1 MINKHSFGVFLGIA
15 STFAYA
21 IMDSSIKFA
30 SFNYE
35 IDFVSFYFHSSTIIA
50 IFLFL
55 IGFSKLKTNL
65 FITKQPFIILIRG
78 SITFANFYLVF
89 YILKILP
96 LDIYYSVIF
105 TAPLIA
111 SVLAVFFLKEKF
123 TLFKAISLILG
134 FFGIL
139 VITNP
144 FSENFD
150 HAYIFPIIIA
160 VVISFLVAA
169 SGLITRKYLANENAI
184 RISFYVFV
192 ICSIFSGIASYARI
206 GADAFIIHADT
217 FKFVLLTAIACFIG
231 FSLFLK
237 AYQITPLQLVA
248 PTEYA
253 LIIWGVFFGYMI
265 FNNPTTINTI
275 IGCLIVIASNIII
288 AIDSK
293 RIK

>member
-1 MINKHSFGVFLGIA
+1 MINKNSFGIFLGIA

-35 IDFVSFYFHSSTIIA
+35 IDFVTFYFHSSTIIA
-50 IFLFL
+50 MFLFL
-55 IGFSKLKTNL
+55 IGFSKLKMDL
-65 FITKQPFIILIRG
+65 FKTKQPFIILLRG
-78 SITFANFYLVF
+78 LITFANFYLVF
-89 YILKILP
+89 YILKVLP
-96 LDIYYSVIF
+96 LDIYYSVVF

-123 TLFKAISLILG
+123 SLFKAISLILG

-144 FSENFD
+144 FSESFNQ
-150 HAYIFPIIIA
+150 AYIFPIMVAIL
-160 VVISFLVAA
+160 ISFLIAS
-169 SGLITRKYLANENAI
+169 SGLITRKYLVHENSI

-192 ICSIFSGIASYARI
+192 ICTIFSGIASFTRV
-206 GADAFIIHADT
+206 GMEAFVVHTDT
-217 FKFVLLTAIACFIG
+217 FKFVLLTAITCLVG

-253 LIIWGVFFGYMI
+253 LIIWGVLFGYII
-265 FNNPTTINTI
+265 FNNATTINTI
-275 IGCLIVIASNIII
+275 IGCLIVIASNVII
-288 AIDSK
+288 AVDSK
-293 RIK
+293 KE

>member
-1 MINKHSFGVFLGIA
+1 MINKHSLGVFLGIA

-35 IDFVSFYFHSSTIIA
+35 IDFVTFYFHSSTIIA
-50 IFLFL
+50 IFLLL
-55 IGFSKLKTNL
+55 IGFSKLKTDL
-65 FITKQPFIILIRG
+65 FITTKPFIILIRG
-78 SITFANFYLVF
+78 TITFANFFLVF

-96 LDIYYSVIF
+96 LDIYYSIIF

-111 SVLAVFFLKEKF
+111 SVLAVFLLKEKF
-123 TLFKAISLILG
+123 TLLKAISLILG

-144 FSENFD
+144 FSNHFNQE
-150 HAYIFPIIIA
+150 YLIPIIIT
-160 VVISFLVAA
+160 VIIALLVDL
-169 SGLITRKYLANENAI
+169 SGLITRKYLAHENSI
-184 RISFYVFV
+184 RISFYVFL
-192 ICSIFSGIASYARI
+192 ICAVFSGIASYYRV
-206 GADAFIIHADT
+206 GVDAFIPNIIT
-217 FKFVLLTAIACFIG
+217 FKFVLLTAISCLIG

-253 LIIWGVFFGYMI
+253 LMIWGVFFGYVI

-288 AIDSK
+288 AVDSK
-293 RIK
+293 KE